1 MPYKKV
7 RIKKKKS
14 LPRRIKNKLTS
25 NSSTYYIFIVIALF
39 LAIFVGRWILSYTLN
54 SE

>member
-14 LPRRIKNKLTS
+14 LIKRIKNKLTS
-25 NSSTYYIFIVIALF
+25 TSSIYYLFVLIAFF

-54 SE
+54 AE